1 MIQMCVQW
9 PLPFDHVTLNLMKG
23 NEAENEGEDGVK
35 GQEWGRSQLWLPS
48 ERALENHISCKSEQ
62 ALMWNS
68 HVDVC
73 PALTFA
79 LHEHL

>member
-1 MIQMCVQW
+1 MASKVRS
-9 PLPFDHVTLNLMKG
+9 G
-23 NEAENEGEDGVK
+23 GGVNF
-35 GQEWGRSQLWLPS
+35 GSPR
-48 ERALENHISCKSEQ
+48 RALENHIRCKSEQ